1 MKLSRKQLEKLQ
13 ELDAILDYYK
23 LSLRL
28 VSFDDTLFMLQTHRI
43 NSFDPRTYNISS
55 IQLVHNYCIQYI
67 KNYISVREC
76 IHNLSIL
83 KDLFIFNNLS
93 PSFDSLGD
101 KNILV
106 QSLN

>member
-1 MKLSRKQLEKLQ
+1 MKLSKKQLEKLQ
-13 ELDAILDYYK
+13 ELDAILDIYK

-28 VSFDDTLFMLQTHRI
+28 VSFDDTLFMLQLHKI
-43 NSFDPRTYNISS
+43 NSLDPRTYNISS
-55 IQLVHNYCIQYI
+55 IQLVHNYDIQYI
-67 KNYISVREC
+67 KNYTSVREC
-76 IHNLSIL
+76 INNLLIL
-83 KDLFIFNNLS
+83 KDLFIYNKLS